1 MKAETITPLRAFLRA
16 STPEEREALA
26 AAAGTTLGQLNQLA
40 GGHRS
45 ASADLAG
52 RLETG
57 IALLRRTAATKKRLP
72 EVVRTDLCAAC
83 RDCPYAAKVL
93 KGRVITSEFPIHK
106 E

>member
-57 IALLRRTAATKKRLP
+57 IALLRRGAAKRRLP